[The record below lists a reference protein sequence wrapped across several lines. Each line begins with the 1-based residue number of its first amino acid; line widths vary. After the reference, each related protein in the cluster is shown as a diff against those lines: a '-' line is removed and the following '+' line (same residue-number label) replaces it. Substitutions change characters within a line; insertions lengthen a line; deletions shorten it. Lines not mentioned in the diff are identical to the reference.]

1 MFVAI
6 KKSTIILSA
15 ILLATA
21 IACGAFYFGTDS
33 LVEAG
38 TENRLIP
45 VYSVDTDKD
54 IVALTFDAAWG
65 ADKTAKIVEILDDAE
80 MKGTFF
86 LVGFWIDE
94 HEDMVRLIDEKGFLI
109 GNHSAHH
116 PHMSTLS
123 EEKVKEELL
132 SVNDKIESIIEK
144 RPEFFR
150 APFGEYDN
158 TVISAATSLGMQ
170 TVQWDVDTLDWKGL
184 SGQDIAR
191 RVLDNVK
198 RGSVILMHNNSDHV
212 LDALPLIIEGLK
224 EKGLT
229 SVTLDRLVYKDNYI
243 IKADGTQQSTK

>member
-21 IACGAFYFGTDS
+21 IACGAFYFGADA

-38 TENRLIP
+38 TTRLIP
-45 VYSVDTDKD
+45 VYSVDTDRD

-65 ADKTAKIVEILDDAE
+65 ADKTAKIVEILDEAD

-116 PHMSTLS
+116 PHLSTLS
-123 EEKVKEELL
+123 SDKVREELE
-132 SVNDKIESIIEK
+132 SVNNKIKSITGKTTEY
-144 RPEFFR
+144 FR

-158 TVISAATSLGMQ
+158 TVISTASELGMQ
-170 TVQWDVDTLDWKGL
+170 TIQWDVDTLDWKGL
-184 SGQDIAR
+184 SGQEIAT
-191 RVLDNVK
+191 RVLDRVK
-198 RGSVILMHNNSDHV
+198 KGSVILMHNNSDHV
-212 LDALPLIIEGLK
+212 LDALPLIIAGLK

-229 SVTLDRLVYKDNYI
+229 STTLDELVYKDNYVI
-243 IKADGTQQSTK
+243 TADGTQQSTK

>member
-21 IACGAFYFGTDS
+21 IACGAFYFGTNS

-38 TENRLIP
+38 ETRLIP
-45 VYSVDTDKD
+45 VYSVDTDRD

-65 ADKTAKIVEILDDAE
+65 ADKTAKIVEILDEAD

-116 PHMSTLS
+116 PHMSTITADKVR
-123 EEKVKEELL
+123 EEMV
-132 SVNDKIESIIEK
+132 SVNNKIESIIGK
-144 RPEFFR
+144 TPRFFR

-158 TVISAATSLGMQ
+158 TVVSTASDLGMQ
-170 TVQWDVDTLDWKGL
+170 TIQWDVDTLDWKGV
-184 SGQDIAR
+184 SGQEIAT
-191 RVLDNVK
+191 RVLGKVK
-198 RGSVILMHNNSDHV
+198 KGSVILMHNNSDHV
-212 LDALPLIIEGLK
+212 LDALPLIISGLK
-224 EKGLT
+224 EKGLVST
-229 SVTLDRLVYKDNYI
+229 TLDELVYKDNYV